1 MPPTLPPP
9 LPPRQH
15 RVTVFVSTPDF
26 QTLTRLA
33 AERQQPPGAVAAVI
47 VSSALAELAPAAAE
61 PVAGREVFTSGAA

>member
-9 LPPRQH
+9 LPARQH

-33 AERQQPPGAVAAVI
+33 AERQQPRGAVAAVI
-47 VSSALAELAPAAAE
+47 VSSALAELAPVSGE
-61 PVAGREVFTSGAA
+61 PGEVVTSGAA